1 MNTFDREHREMMS
14 LLAFA
19 AGGLAFASDAEA
31 ASTAAAL
38 DLTDPAKRLDTFIKV
53 EGDIS
58 GKTVVQYGVGS
69 IYTFI
74 EGQTDRKLFDTEAY
88 AVRRY
93 QRIDGGWVR
102 LHREVAIYRDAD
114 TGKIINE
121 WYNPYLERKVPVMDI
136 VQEFNRQYL
145 VADLGKSFNVTVKT
159 HDDDAFFVRN
169 FFISREAEIQPKDYP
184 LHGQD
189 TRWELSEYH
198 NYFCK
203 VSDLVNPKLTSVAAV
218 GVTNSVSSFLPW
230 LEMGNVPGHL
240 IFQMRSSKLARVEDM
255 PKDLV
260 DYAAKNYPD
269 HLQAPDKF
277 LPADANTTGQNYY
290 RQIIDRARGK
300 KS

>member
-1 MNTFDREHREMMS
+1 MSNLEQDRREMIGLM
-14 LLAFA
+14 AM
-19 AGGLAFASDAEA
+19 AGGLLALTPQAQGAD
-31 ASTAAAL
+31 AL
-38 DLTDPAKRLDTFIKV
+38 DLTDPAKRLDAFIKV
-53 EGDIS
+53 EGDLA
-58 GKTVVQYGVGS
+58 GKEVVQYGAGS

-74 EGQTDRKLFDTEAY
+74 EGQTDRKLFDTEAF

-102 LHREVAIYRDAD
+102 LHREVAVYRDAE
-114 TGKIINE
+114 TGKIINN
-121 WYNPYLERKVPVMDI
+121 WYNPYLERYVPVLDI

-145 VADLGKSFNVTVKT
+145 VSELGKSFNVTVKT

-189 TRWELSEYH
+189 TRWELAEYH

-203 VSDLVNPKLTSVAAV
+203 ISDLVNPKLTSAPCV

-240 IFQMRSSKLARVEDM
+240 IFQMRSAKLARVQDM

-260 DYAAKNYPD
+260 DYVAKNYPD
-269 HLQAPDKF
+269 YLGAPTSF
-277 LPADANTTGQNYY
+277 SPADAKTTGLNFY
-290 RQIIDRARGK
+290 RQIIDKARGARP
-300 KS
+300 